1 MCYWLDNNDKLR
13 TKTHWLG
20 TCEKTRLQGIRNGC
34 VTGWGR
40 SGDGKGMSTGN
51 TTIGVDVGEKVEE
64 SKSICWRNGGNDC
77 KALVKIQ

>member
-13 TKTHWLG
+13 TKTHWLR
-20 TCEKTRLQGIRNGC
+20 TCEKTRLQGNRNGC

-51 TTIGVDVGEKVEE
+51 TTIEVDVGVRKGRRV
-64 SKSICWRNGGNDC
+64 
-77 KALVKIQ
+77 